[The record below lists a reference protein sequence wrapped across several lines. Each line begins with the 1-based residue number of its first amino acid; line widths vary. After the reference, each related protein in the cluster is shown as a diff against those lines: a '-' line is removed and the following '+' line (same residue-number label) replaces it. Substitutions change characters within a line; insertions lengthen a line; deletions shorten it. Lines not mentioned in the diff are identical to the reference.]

1 MDYTKEQLEAAFKK
15 LPDDVREA
23 VTSVDTAQA
32 LNEIGASFGLH
43 IDQEAELE
51 SEISLYLMGLT
62 MPSDFAPHLEERL
75 EITHKRAQE
84 IAAEAND
91 KIFLKVRQSILKIQQ
106 GHQDMG
112 EKGGE
117 IQISRDDILN
127 QIENPTAQKIMAQPT
142 PKPTYS
148 DDMPAI
154 AIARANRDSQRPP
167 QTPSQPAQQ
176 TPPAQ
181 QKPVGSLLQQ
191 KLSTQ
196 VKMPTEEIFVTIPSK
211 PADKPQS
218 GLVPPKPPAAP
229 AMPAAVPPPAP
240 KSYPSADPYREPTN

>member
-1 MDYTKEQLEAAFKK
+1 MDYTKEQLEAALKK
-15 LPDDVREA
+15 LPDDVRQA

-62 MPSDFAPHLEERL
+62 MPKDFAPHLEERL
-75 EITHKRAQE
+75 EVTSKKAQE

-106 GHQDMG
+106 GHQDTE
-112 EKGGE
+112 EKGGGV
-117 IQISRDDILN
+117 QISRDDILN
-127 QIENPTAQKIMAQPT
+127 QIENPTAQKIVVSPA

-148 DDMPAI
+148 DDMPAA

-167 QTPSQPAQQ
+167 QAPSQPAQPQ
-176 TPPAQ
+176 QA
-181 QKPVGSLLQQ
+181 QKPLGSLLQQ